1 MSDTAD
7 FFRRRLDQ
15 MIDLGHPLAVLS
27 LRMPFQELEAIV
39 VCLLSLEPC
48 SHDGPNHFSALWSG
62 Q

>member
-1 MSDTAD
+1 
-7 FFRRRLDQ
+7 
-15 MIDLGHPLAVLS
+15 

-48 SHDGPNHFSALWSG
+48 SHDGLNHFSVLWSC